1 MQAKPSFPLVFEF
14 PLKPSH
20 TVYHS
25 PDDEVYASLFQTMS
39 HVFFGLI
46 FKIYG

>member
-14 PLKPSH
+14 SLKLSH

-39 HVFFGLI
+39 RVFFGLTV
-46 FKIYG
+46 KIYG